1 MIFEFDDAELD
12 LDRYQLR
19 RGGQAEAVEPQVFD
33 LLAVLIRER
42 HRVVSKEELLD
53 TVWGNRFVSESAL
66 TSRVK
71 AARRAVGDDGRG
83 PVEDRR
89 SSRLPSQTVMQPY
102 RRNVPER
109 ECVVAAHIARPGPRT
124 DGNVH

>member
-66 TSRVK
+66 TSLSCGCHPTRSGTSPAV
-71 AARRAVGDDGRG
+71 AVSSLTSVAWAR
-83 PVEDRR
+83 
-89 SSRLPSQTVMQPY
+89 S
-102 RRNVPER
+102 
-109 ECVVAAHIARPGPRT
+109 VASVTTPT
-124 DGNVH
+124 